1 MIFRFR
7 SIDFSGEC
15 FKQTIYVPMASVQS
29 AIFLTAALKTHNI
42 NKTDFKVIV
51 KYLLQQFA
59 PVAEGGLHS
68 YLTDLFHN

>member
-1 MIFRFR
+1 MFPWRP
-7 SIDFSGEC
+7 
-15 FKQTIYVPMASVQS
+15 FKAQF
-29 AIFLTAALKTHNI
+29 FLTAALKTHNI
-42 NKTDFKVIV
+42 NKIDFKVIV